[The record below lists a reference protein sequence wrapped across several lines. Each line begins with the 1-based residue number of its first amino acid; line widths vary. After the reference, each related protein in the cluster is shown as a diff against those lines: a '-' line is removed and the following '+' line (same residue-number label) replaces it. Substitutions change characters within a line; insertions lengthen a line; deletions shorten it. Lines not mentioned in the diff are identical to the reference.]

1 MKKMILFAIP
11 VLLTGLLQLAYNA
24 ADLIVVGQFSSSEA
38 QGAIQS
44 TGSLI
49 SLIVNVSMGLAVG
62 VNVAVA
68 KHVGQRDRHATS
80 AVIHTS
86 LVLSVIVGVVVAI
99 FGYFLS
105 GMFLRWMSAPTDL
118 IDLSTTYLKIYFLGM
133 PLNLVYNF
141 GAAALRA
148 NGQTQK
154 PLFYLFVSGL
164 VNVGLNIL
172 FVLVFKMDVDGVAI
186 ATITSQAVA
195 AGFVVTEM
203 IRTKGYCKI
212 HLKKLRI
219 DSKSLWEIV
228 SIGVPAGIQGSM
240 FSISNVVIQSTVN
253 KFGSLIVTAN
263 GNAQSIENF
272 MYVGVDS
279 VYQAAL
285 SFIGQNYGANNKKN
299 IQKIMKL
306 SFLLV
311 TAVSMLM
318 AAVVVPLRR
327 LILSIYNT
335 DPEIVSQGEL
345 RILINESTYFIYGWM
360 QIFVAYQRGLG
371 RGVTPV
377 VISLLGICVL
387 RIAWVYLVFDKSPTL
402 LTLYMSYPVSWI
414 VTGIAQLIA
423 YLAIRKKAFKKM
435 NEEYSAHQAEKK
447 LTA

>member
-1 MKKMILFAIP
+1 MAFFGKKNYIDMTSGPFMKKMILFAIP

-68 KHVGQRDRHATS
+68 KHVGQRDRNATS

-195 AGFVVTEM
+195 AVLNVCGFAL
-203 IRTKGYCKI
+203 C
-212 HLKKLRI
+212 
-219 DSKSLWEIV
+219 
-228 SIGVPAGIQGSM
+228 
-240 FSISNVVIQSTVN
+240 FSVLLAVLD
-253 KFGSLIVTAN
+253 GN
-263 GNAQSIENF
+263 G
-272 MYVGVDS
+272 
-279 VYQAAL
+279 AL
-285 SFIGQNYGANNKKN
+285 SFFCEAVAARFSFEPRFVRAMLTGLFELGSGAAAM
-299 IQKIMKL
+299 QGL
-306 SFLLV
+306 RPCPESFSLAAFLLGWGGLSV
-311 TAVSMLM
+311 HFQTLGVLCESGVKGALHMAGRLMSAGFAALLAYGVGML
-318 AAVVVPLRR
+318 L
-327 LILSIYNT
+327 
-335 DPEIVSQGEL
+335 
-345 RILINESTYFIYGWM
+345 F
-360 QIFVAYQRGLG
+360 
-371 RGVTPV
+371 
-377 VISLLGICVL
+377 
-387 RIAWVYLVFDKSPTL
+387 
-402 LTLYMSYPVSWI
+402 
-414 VTGIAQLIA
+414 
-423 YLAIRKKAFKKM
+423 
-435 NEEYSAHQAEKK
+435 
-447 LTA
+447 